1 MCFGCSKQ
9 PSHWD
14 GSFEYPQHMFW
25 LRNKFFFS
33 VSHFYLCAC
42 DIVYFFGRKMAA
54 KQKHI
59 QRVKQRILEKLK
71 SLDDQEQAH
80 YAVLHEHISK
90 VGYCFKEFSTSKDP

>member
-1 MCFGCSKQ
+1 
-9 PSHWD
+9 
-14 GSFEYPQHMFW
+14 
-25 LRNKFFFS
+25 
-33 VSHFYLCAC
+33 
-42 DIVYFFGRKMAA
+42 MAA

-90 VGYCFKEFSTSKDP
+90 VGTFSKNFLPPRTIGLDIIINVF